1 MKIIVAA
8 AFYILYGGVCFLVTG
23 TDRKNLLGLRS
34 YPEEVQSRVRS
45 DPQLGQAVPK
55 AKSTTAVLLGNFLLF
70 TVVFSVLGL
79 ALKNVLNLNDYL
91 SAFWYFL
98 AFGEG
103 LGLFDLLVIDL
114 TWWRSTKR
122 IRFSFL
128 PEKKYYQD
136 PKKHVQAFLR
146 AMGYGDT
153 SPDGALAFLR
163 QRLAESPC
171 FPHEI
176 GVFLGYPLSDVIA
189 FMRDGGRGCRCSG
202 CWKAYTNEC
211 EAMRIFQRYKA
222 CRAAYQTLFRAG
234 WPLERLT
241 VRA

>member
-1 MKIIVAA
+1 MAHIGYVAKFSIYTGKERALVYVYRQEALA
-8 AFYILYGGVCFLVTG
+8 A
-23 TDRKNLLGLRS
+23 LLARA
-34 YPEEVQSRVRS
+34 
-45 DPQLGQAVPK
+45 D
-55 AKSTTAVLLGNFLLF
+55 
-70 TVVFSVLGL
+70 
-79 ALKNVLNLNDYL
+79 
-91 SAFWYFL
+91 
-98 AFGEG
+98 
-103 LGLFDLLVIDL
+103 
-114 TWWRSTKR
+114 
-122 IRFSFL
+122 
-128 PEKKYYQD
+128 
-136 PKKHVQAFLR
+136 VQAFLR

-176 GVFLGYPLSDVIA
+176 GVFLGYPLSDVVA

-211 EAMRIFQRYKA
+211 EAMRVFQRYKA